1 LKLKNQGRKMKKIAM
16 FLIMLFVTAEFAVAK
31 NLKGLLH
38 SKTTLAPITIG
49 AGQAL
54 AEKPYKL
61 EAGKYYKIVLKSD
74 GSREVPIV
82 GAAFFRNI
90 WVNQVSINDIEVR
103 PLGIDSFEFDDEGE
117 IELTFIPIKPGTYT
131 LGLPSAK
138 SDRERATFIVE

>member
-1 LKLKNQGRKMKKIAM
+1 MKKIAT
-16 FLIMLFVTAEFAVAK
+16 LVIMLLIAGEFAFAK

-38 SKTTLAPITIG
+38 SRTTLAPITIG
-49 AGQAL
+49 AGKAL
-54 AEKPYKL
+54 ADKPYKL
-61 EAGKYYKIVLKSD
+61 ETGKYYKLILKSD

-90 WVNQVSINDIEVR
+90 WVNQISINDIEVR

-117 IELTFIPIKPGTYT
+117 IELTFVPIKPGTYT

-138 SDRERATFIVE
+138 NDRQRATFIIE

>member
-1 LKLKNQGRKMKKIAM
+1 MKKIGM
-16 FLIMLFVTAEFAVAK
+16 IIVMLFLTVEFANAK

-38 SKTTLAPITIG
+38 SRTTLEPITIS
-49 AGQAL
+49 AGEPL
-54 AEKPYKL
+54 ATKPYNL
-61 EAGKYYKIVLKSD
+61 EAGKYYKLIIKSD

-82 GAAFFRNI
+82 GADFFRNI
-90 WVNQVSINDIEVR
+90 WVNQISINDIEVR

-117 IELTFIPIKPGTYT
+117 IELTFVTIKPGTFT

>member
-1 LKLKNQGRKMKKIAM
+1 MKKIIMFVMMM
-16 FLIMLFVTAEFAVAK
+16 FLTIEFANAK

-38 SKTTLAPITIG
+38 SRTTLEPINIS
-49 AGQAL
+49 AGEPL
-54 AEKPYKL
+54 AAKPYKL
-61 EAGKYYKIVLKSD
+61 ETGKYYKLVIKSD

-82 GAAFFRNI
+82 GADFFRNI
-90 WVNQVSINDIEVR
+90 WVNQISINDIEVR

-117 IELTFIPIKPGTYT
+117 IELTFIPIKPGTFT

>member
-1 LKLKNQGRKMKKIAM
+1 MKR
-16 FLIMLFVTAEFAVAK
+16 FLTVAIMLILTAEFAFA
-31 NLKGLLH
+31 NIKGLLH
-38 SKTTLAPITIG
+38 SRTTLEPITIG
-49 AGQAL
+49 AGKTL
-54 AEKPYKL
+54 ADKPYNLK
-61 EAGKYYKIVLKSD
+61 AGKYYKLVLKSD

-82 GAAFFRNI
+82 GPEFFRNI

-138 SDRERATFIVE
+138 SDRERATFIVK

>member
-1 LKLKNQGRKMKKIAM
+1 MKKISNT
-16 FLIMLFVTAEFAVAK
+16 LIMLLITGEFAFAK

-38 SKTTLAPITIG
+38 SRTTLAPITIG
-49 AGQAL
+49 AGKAL
-54 AEKPYKL
+54 ADKPYKL
-61 EAGKYYKIVLKSD
+61 EAGKYYKLILKSD

-90 WVNQVSINDIEVR
+90 WVNQISINDIEVR

-117 IELTFIPIKPGTYT
+117 IELTFVPIKPGTYT

-138 SDRERATFIVE
+138 NDRQRATFIIE

>member
-1 LKLKNQGRKMKKIAM
+1 MKKLLLLVAGLFIAGN
-16 FLIMLFVTAEFAVAK
+16 FVYAK
-31 NLKGLLH
+31 NIKGLLH
-38 SKTTLAPITIG
+38 SKTTLEPITIG

-61 EAGKYYKIVLKSD
+61 ESGKYYKLILKSD

-82 GAAFFRNI
+82 GAEFFRNI
-90 WVNQVSINDIEVR
+90 WVNQISINDIEVR

-117 IELTFIPIKPGTYT
+117 IELTFIPIKPGKYT
-131 LGLPSAK
+131 LGLPTAK

>member
-1 LKLKNQGRKMKKIAM
+1 MKKI
-16 FLIMLFVTAEFAVAK
+16 ILFVAMLLITSEFAFAK
-31 NLKGLLH
+31 NIKGLLH
-38 SKTTLAPITIG
+38 SRTTLAPITIG

-54 AEKPYKL
+54 AQKPYKL
-61 EAGKYYKIVLKSD
+61 EAGKYYKLVLKSD

-82 GAAFFRNI
+82 GAEFFRNI

-138 SDRERATFIVE
+138 TDRERATFIVE

>member
-1 LKLKNQGRKMKKIAM
+1 MKKIAA
-16 FLIMLFVTAEFAVAK
+16 LIIMLLITSEFAFAK
-31 NLKGLLH
+31 NYKGLLH
-38 SKTTLAPITIG
+38 SRTTLAPITISVG
-49 AGQAL
+49 KAL
-54 AEKPYKL
+54 ADKPYKL
-61 EAGKYYKIVLKSD
+61 TAGKYYKLILKSD

-117 IELTFIPIKPGTYT
+117 IELTFIPIKPGTFT

-138 SDRERATFIVE
+138 SDRQRATFIVE

>member
-1 LKLKNQGRKMKKIAM
+1 MKKITM
-16 FLIMLFVTAEFAVAK
+16 FIMMLLLTGSFAQAK
-31 NLKGLLH
+31 NIKGLLH
-38 SKTTLAPITIG
+38 SKTTLSPINIS
-49 AGQAL
+49 AGEPL

-90 WVNQVSINDIEVR
+90 WVNQVSINDIEIR

-138 SDRERATFIVE
+138 SDRERAIFIVE

>member
-1 LKLKNQGRKMKKIAM
+1 MKKIVMFVMMM
-16 FLIMLFVTAEFAVAK
+16 FLTVEFANAK

-38 SKTTLAPITIG
+38 SRTTLEPINIS
-49 AGQAL
+49 AGEPL
-54 AEKPYKL
+54 ASEPYKL
-61 EAGKYYKIVLKSD
+61 EAGKYYKLIIKSD
-74 GSREVPIV
+74 GSREIPIV
-82 GAAFFRNI
+82 GASFFRNI

>member
-1 LKLKNQGRKMKKIAM
+1 MKKIAT
-16 FLIMLFVTAEFAVAK
+16 LVIMLLIAGEFAFAK

-38 SKTTLAPITIG
+38 SRTTLTPITIG
-49 AGQAL
+49 AGKAL
-54 AEKPYKL
+54 ADKPYKL
-61 EAGKYYKIVLKSD
+61 EAGKYYKLVLKSD

-90 WVNQVSINDIEVR
+90 WVNQISINDIEVR

-117 IELTFIPIKPGTYT
+117 IELTFVPIKPGTYT

-138 SDRERATFIVE
+138 NDRQRATFIIE

>member
-1 LKLKNQGRKMKKIAM
+1 MKKIGM
-16 FLIMLFVTAEFAVAK
+16 ILIMLFLTSEFAYAK

-38 SKTTLAPITIG
+38 SKTTLAPITIS
-49 AGQAL
+49 AGKAL
-54 AEKPYKL
+54 VDKPYKL
-61 EAGKYYKIVLKSD
+61 EAGKYYKLILKSD

-117 IELTFIPIKPGTYT
+117 IELTFIPIKPGTFT
-131 LGLPSAK
+131 LGLPTAK

>member
-1 LKLKNQGRKMKKIAM
+1 MKKIAT
-16 FLIMLFVTAEFAVAK
+16 LVIMLLIAGEFAFAK

-38 SKTTLAPITIG
+38 SRTTLTPITIG
-49 AGQAL
+49 AGKAL
-54 AEKPYKL
+54 ADKPYKL
-61 EAGKYYKIVLKSD
+61 ETGKYYKLILKSD

-90 WVNQVSINDIEVR
+90 WVNQISINDIEVR

-117 IELTFIPIKPGTYT
+117 IELTFVPIKPGTYT

-138 SDRERATFIVE
+138 NDRQRATFIIE

>member
-1 LKLKNQGRKMKKIAM
+1 MKKIIL
-16 FLIMLFVTAEFAVAK
+16 LISMILVAGNFAYAK
-31 NLKGLLH
+31 NIKGLLH
-38 SKTTLAPITIG
+38 SKTTLEPIMIG
-49 AGQAL
+49 AGKAL
-54 AEKPYKL
+54 ADKPYKL

-82 GAAFFRNI
+82 GASFFRNI
-90 WVNQVSINDIEVR
+90 WVNQISINDIEVR

-117 IELTFIPIKPGTYT
+117 IEMTFVPIKPGKYT

>member
-1 LKLKNQGRKMKKIAM
+1 MKKIAVFIM
-16 FLIMLFVTAEFAVAK
+16 MLFITGQFASAK

-38 SKTTLAPITIG
+38 SKTILDPITIS
-49 AGQAL
+49 AGEPL
-54 AEKPYKL
+54 AQKTYKL
-61 EAGKYYKIVLKSD
+61 EAGKYYKLILKCD

-117 IELTFIPIKPGTYT
+117 IELTFIPIKPGTFT

>member
-1 LKLKNQGRKMKKIAM
+1 MKKIAM
-16 FLIMLFVTAEFAVAK
+16 LVITLFIAVGFAQAK

-38 SKTTLAPITIG
+38 SKTTLEPITIS
-49 AGQAL
+49 AGEPL
-54 AEKPYKL
+54 APKPYKL
-61 EAGKYYKIVLKSD
+61 EAGKYYKLILKSD

-117 IELTFIPIKPGTYT
+117 IELTFIPIKPGTFT

>member
-1 LKLKNQGRKMKKIAM
+1 MKKIIMFVMMM
-16 FLIMLFVTAEFAVAK
+16 FLTIEFANAK

-38 SKTTLAPITIG
+38 SRTTLEPITIS
-49 AGQAL
+49 AGEPL
-54 AEKPYKL
+54 AAKPYKL
-61 EAGKYYKIVLKSD
+61 ETGKYYKLVIKSD

-117 IELTFIPIKPGTYT
+117 IELTFVTIKPGTFT
-131 LGLPSAK
+131 LGLPTAK

>member
-1 LKLKNQGRKMKKIAM
+1 MKKIALLVM
-16 FLIMLFVTAEFAVAK
+16 MIFLTAESAFAK

-38 SKTTLAPITIG
+38 SRTTLAPISIS
-49 AGQAL
+49 AGEPL
-54 AEKPYKL
+54 ASEPYKL
-61 EAGKYYKIVLKSD
+61 EAGKYYKLILKSD

>member
-1 LKLKNQGRKMKKIAM
+1 MKKIVMFVMMM
-16 FLIMLFVTAEFAVAK
+16 FLTVEFANAK

-38 SKTTLAPITIG
+38 SRTTLEPINIS
-49 AGQAL
+49 AGEPL
-54 AEKPYKL
+54 AAKPYKL
-61 EAGKYYKIVLKSD
+61 ETGKYYKLVIKSD

>member
-1 LKLKNQGRKMKKIAM
+1 MKKIM
-16 FLIMLFVTAEFAVAK
+16 MIVVMLLLTSEFTFAK

-38 SKTTLAPITIG
+38 SRTTLAPITIA
-49 AGQAL
+49 AGKAL
-54 AEKPYKL
+54 ADKPYKL
-61 EAGKYYKIVLKSD
+61 EAGKYYKLILKSD

-117 IELTFIPIKPGTYT
+117 IELTFVPIKPGTYT